1 MGFDLT
7 GLDPKMN
14 AEYPQEYNDIMNKY
28 GKDGWLNWSMKIP
41 EATKDRYFQLQ
52 DQFREDNPGDYFRNN
67 VWWWRPLW
75 EFVCES
81 CDDFLTEGDISK
93 GFYNDGKK
101 ISKTKSLKIS
111 KRLSKLIAD
120 GTVDALEREST
131 LAIAKAEGHNKEVR
145 IEMDRISDECKEKHG
160 IFLVPA
166 EFPEPYKTQL
176 DDAYAKEDWTASYPF
191 NADNVK
197 VFATF
202 CQQSGGFQIC

>member
-1 MGFDLT
+1 MGFDVY
-7 GLDPKMN
+7 GLNPINPNKLVMPEQMDWNKKHTDK
-14 AEYPQEYNDIMNKY
+14 ESKDYFDSIDEFQEEVV
-28 GKDGWLNWSMKIP
+28 GS
-41 EATKDRYFQLQ
+41 
-52 DQFREDNPGDYFRNN
+52 YFRNN

-166 EFPEPYKTQL
+166 EFPEPYKTQW

-202 CQQSGGFQIC
+202 CQQSGGFEIC